1 MDDNHII
8 LVTGTSSGLGLAT
21 ANLLLNQNFNVIGI
35 DQYSTRIQHTAYT
48 HLEMDLAQF
57 DANLIL
63 NELTDRNW
71 SGFIHCAGISQ
82 GSKLDS
88 LSIEDWNRSIDVN
101 VTSAMR
107 ICQLADSH
115 MIDGGRIILV
125 GSPVAFAGAN
135 KPSYAASKAALH
147 GLTMSVS
154 RQLGKRGICVNTV
167 LPGPMITGMTKDWSE
182 EKRVRIA
189 EETRLNRLAKPEDVA
204 HVMVQMMGEKWSYM
218 SASIID
224 MTCGSMY
231 GH

>member
-1 MDDNHII
+1 MIFEI
-8 LVTGTSSGLGLAT
+8 VVTGSSSGLGLAT
-21 ANLLLNQNFNVIGI
+21 SKQLLEQNFRVVGI
-35 DQYSTRIQHTAYT
+35 DKSPPMIQDTSYT

-57 DANLIL
+57 
-63 NELTDRNW
+63 NEEQIQNKLVGGDW
-71 SGFIHCAGISQ
+71 FGFIHCAGISQ
-82 GSKLDS
+82 GGKLDS

-107 ICQLADSH
+107 ICQLADLH
-115 MIDGGRIILV
+115 MLDGGRIVLV

-147 GLTMSVS
+147 GLTMSIS
-154 RQLGKRGICVNTV
+154 RQLGKRDICVNTV
-167 LPGPMITGMTKDWSE
+167 LPGPMITGMTNDWSE
-182 EKRVRIA
+182 EKRIRIA
-189 EETRLNRLAKPEDVA
+189 EETRLNRLAKPEDIA

>member
-1 MDDNHII
+1 
-8 LVTGTSSGLGLAT
+8 
-21 ANLLLNQNFNVIGI
+21 
-35 DQYSTRIQHTAYT
+35 
-48 HLEMDLAQF
+48 
-57 DANLIL
+57 
-63 NELTDRNW
+63 
-71 SGFIHCAGISQ
+71 
-82 GSKLDS
+82 
-88 LSIEDWNRSIDVN
+88 
-101 VTSAMR
+101 
-107 ICQLADSH
+107 
-115 MIDGGRIILV
+115 
-125 GSPVAFAGAN
+125 
-135 KPSYAASKAALH
+135 
-147 GLTMSVS
+147 MSVS